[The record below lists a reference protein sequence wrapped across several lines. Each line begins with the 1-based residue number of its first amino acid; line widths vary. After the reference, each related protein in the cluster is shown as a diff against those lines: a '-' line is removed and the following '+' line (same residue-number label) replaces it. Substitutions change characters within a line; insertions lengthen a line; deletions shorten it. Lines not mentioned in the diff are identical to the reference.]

1 MFQLVDTL
9 DCNSAGS
16 AYLVNLYGGMRIVV
30 QNQFGGAFYRL
41 GYHAHAVLGVNAQ
54 FYSGL
59 HGCLD
64 ILQYISDAAG
74 SHGGGCRYLIF
85 GNQHG
90 KSHLVEDVEQKLFL
104 FLAGV
109 TACNERHAFHLAD
122 GGVGDEAEHGHLL
135 VCHFFKTDAGSY
147 GDKYLLAFELEFAYH
162 RFYQPRFDG
171 EYDELGAGNGFLIV
185 ACGLQS
191 GEFSL

>member
-1 MFQLVDTL
+1 M
-9 DCNSAGS
+9 A
-16 AYLVNLYGGMRIVV
+16 VV
-30 QNQFGGAFYRL
+30 
-41 GYHAHAVLGVNAQ
+41 
-54 FYSGL
+54 
-59 HGCLD
+59 
-64 ILQYISDAAG
+64 AAM
-74 SHGGGCRYLIF
+74 
-85 GNQHG
+85 
-90 KSHLVEDVEQKLFL
+90 

-135 VCHFFKTDAGSY
+135 VCHVVCQFFERDAGSY
-147 GDKYLLAFELEFAYH
+147 GDKYLLAFQLEFAYH

-191 GEFSL
+191 GELSL